1 MKLHRNLV
9 FAVVDALGFIFNEGE
24 YADKVVQKV
33 LKYDKRWGARDRGF
47 IAETTYDMVR
57 WKRLYSEIGE
67 IKAPYTRPKL
77 FRMFAVWAVLKGIKL
92 PDWKQIEPT
101 PERRIKG
108 KFDELSKIR
117 KYRESVPDWLDLLG
131 EKALGDALW
140 TKELAAL
147 NEQASVIL
155 RTNTLKTTKD
165 KLRDNLTELGIY
177 TDSIKGHPQALKL
190 EQRANVFTTEAFDSG
205 WFEVQDASSQL
216 VAEALDVKPGQRVV
230 DCCAG
235 AGGKTLHLA
244 ALMENKGQLIAMDIY
259 ANKLKELQRRAKRAG
274 AFNIEPRHISS
285 TKVIKKLHEKAD
297 RVLIDAPCSG
307 LGVLRRNPDAKWKL
321 QESFLEKITQTQR
334 DILQDYSKMVKDG
347 GKMVYATCSI
357 LPQENSQQVAHFL
370 KSEAGANFTLTREQK
385 VYASKSGFDGF
396 YIALLEKKVTTTQE
410 NTPKAKAVQLE
421 AKTTETGTE
430 VATVA
435 VKKKTTKPKAA
446 KAEATKA
453 TPEKAASKTPK
464 AKTAE
469 TETEVAAVGVKKTT
483 TNPKAAKAEATKAA
497 PEKAASKTPKAKT
510 TTKAASKT
518 AEDKTPKAKTT
529 TKAASKTPKA
539 KTTTKAASKTPKAK
553 TTAKASPKTAVK
565 TTTKAAPKTAAKT
578 TKSKVSEEVV
588 KKPVTK
594 VKKVTKE

>member
-483 TNPKAAKAEATKAA
+483 TKPKAAKAEATKAA

-529 TKAASKTPKA
+529 S
-539 KTTTKAASKTPKAK
+539 KAASKTPKAK

-588 KKPVTK
+588 KKPATK